1 MSDVISINGK
11 EIPKGKKARVDLKIA
26 RLPTH
31 TLIDLPVYIYRG
43 EGDGPVLLISA
54 GLHGDE
60 VNGVEAIRR
69 MIADNSIIPVA
80 GTVIAIPIINIYAFL
95 NNTRV
100 LPDGRD
106 LNRSFPGNKDGSLAA
121 RIAYILMND
130 VVPVIDYGVD
140 FHTGALN
147 FNYPQIRCDMGSNL
161 NIELARAFAP
171 PFIINSKLRD
181 GSFRKAALKKGK
193 TILVFEGGESQ
204 RFDEFAI
211 QEGIDGVLRLMNHF
225 GMKEE
230 IKPNSGT
237 KVIMKTSWIRAAYS
251 GLFRAYMQNGV
262 KIRKNQI
269 IASITDPFGE
279 SEHLIKSRLEGY
291 VIGLRSTPVV
301 SRGDALIH
309 IGMEE

>member
-1 MSDVISINGK
+1 M
-11 EIPKGKKARVDLKIA
+11 
-26 RLPTH
+26 
-31 TLIDLPVYIYRG
+31 
-43 EGDGPVLLISA
+43 LLITA

-60 VNGVEAIRR
+60 LNGVESIRR
-69 MIADNSIIPVA
+69 MITDKSVQPLA
-80 GTVIAIPIINIYAFL
+80 GTVVAIPIVNIYAFL
-95 NNTRV
+95 NNARV

-121 RIAYILMND
+121 RIAYTLINE

-147 FNYPQIRCDMGSNL
+147 SNYPQIRCDAESSA

-181 GSFRKAALKKGK
+181 GSFRKAASVKGK
-193 TILVFEGGESQ
+193 TILVFEGGEAQ

-211 QEGIDGVLRLMNHF
+211 QEGIDGILRLMNHF
-225 GMKEE
+225 GMKEKV
-230 IKPNSGT
+230 KPRSKT
-237 KVIMKTSWIRAAYS
+237 KLIMKTSWVRASHS
-251 GLFRAYMQNGV
+251 GLFRAYMQTGV
-262 KIRKNQI
+262 KIRKHQT

-279 SEHLIKSRLEGY
+279 SEHLIKSRFEGY

-301 SRGDALIH
+301 SRGDAIIH
-309 IGMEE
+309 IGLEDENHYLSGDAIESG